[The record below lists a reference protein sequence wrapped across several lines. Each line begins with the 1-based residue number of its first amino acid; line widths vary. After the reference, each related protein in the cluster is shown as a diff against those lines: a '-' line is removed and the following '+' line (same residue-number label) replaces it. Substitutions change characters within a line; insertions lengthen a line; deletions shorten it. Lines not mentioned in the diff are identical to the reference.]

1 MESTCRLNRQ
11 DPGQDYG
18 VDLSSEP
25 AGSRTALWSRQ
36 TSDSESA
43 PESLSRCR
51 LCSSPLGKKSSR
63 GECQYTAFL
72 SKSSSLTGDTLDLL
86 RLSDSLEISLS
97 PNDLSRGHD
106 TRHCTVYS

>member
-11 DPGQDYG
+11 DPGQHYG
-18 VDLSSEP
+18 ADKLPTRS
-25 AGSRTALWSRQ
+25 L
-36 TSDSESA
+36 A

-106 TRHCTVYS
+106 TRHCLFIRRS